1 MTTYPLVTS
10 PVPISPQ
17 MSLADVQTHFQPH
30 IDDATLSMME
40 SITIPGEDRT
50 VSFGYAWFDMTDFK
64 NACQMSLSC
73 NSSAYRKYSGH
84 TFMIAFKE
92 DNPATITDLSWGVCL
107 PNLFT
112 GGMKQQNYQN
122 YGGFC
127 AVVNAPGTVDHPE
140 NYHFD
145 VLTTP
150 TFQPPLTTMY
160 TSTDG
165 TSGGTAFALQ

>member
-1 MTTYPLVTS
+1 
-10 PVPISPQ
+10 
-17 MSLADVQTHFQPH
+17 
-30 IDDATLSMME
+30 
-40 SITIPGEDRT
+40 
-50 VSFGYAWFDMTDFK
+50 
-64 NACQMSLSC
+64 MSLSC

-84 TFMIAFKE
+84 TFMIAFKQ
-92 DNPATITDLSWGVCL
+92 DNPATTVDLSWGICL

-127 AVVNAPGTVDHPE
+127 AVVNAPGMLDHPQ

-150 TFQPPLTTMY
+150 TFQPPLTTMH

-165 TSGGTAFALQ
+165 TSGGTAFALQRPDGGWSPTSSVYYPSFSAPVQAIGSSPIYVVWMLLDTETGKDIIQEDYNVYSFASSLPLTDNK